1 MVADAH
7 FKFTQ
12 RWCPRCRQLL
22 SDDDDD
28 NGLCDVNDIILL
40 FFLAYI
46 LSIPKCKAEQFLL
59 WYLFANLRHSF
70 HTIWSF
76 CWPLAFPTYMSWNV
90 VCVVKLVLIVD
101 LAAAYDMAQP
111 VCNFLFL
118 YPAFLVRKIQN
129 KDKTGWLHSFC
140 CLLFHMLK
148 SFTCY
153 MTKNIVQKCD
163 KLNGNIEYYA

>member
-7 FKFTQ
+7 FKFKQ

-22 SDDDDD
+22 SDDDD
-28 NGLCDVNDIILL
+28 NGLCDVNDIYCFSLHTYYPSQN
-40 FFLAYI
+40 AR
-46 LSIPKCKAEQFLL
+46 LSNF
-59 WYLFANLRHSF
+59 YYGTFFANLRHSF

-76 CWPLAFPTYMSWNV
+76 CWPLAFPTYMSWNA
-90 VCVVKLVLIVD
+90 VCVVKVVLIVD